1 MKHRLFRDSP
11 IWVFADLLAFMTCNL
26 KLFTVPFLPTI
37 NPESIPQITF
47 LEILSVPRVSL
58 SGVLEIFWDIEPW
71 LQV

>member
-11 IWVFADLLAFMTCNL
+11 IWVFADLPAFMTYHL
-26 KLFTVPFLPTI
+26 QLFTVPFLPNI
-37 NPESIPQITF
+37 HPESIPQITF